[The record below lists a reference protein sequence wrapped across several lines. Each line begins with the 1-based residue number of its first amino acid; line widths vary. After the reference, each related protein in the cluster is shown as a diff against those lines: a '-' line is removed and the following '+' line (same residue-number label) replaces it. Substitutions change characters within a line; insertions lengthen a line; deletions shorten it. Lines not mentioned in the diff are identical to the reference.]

1 MTANITLGAWL
12 KERRRQL
19 DLTQTELAEQA
30 SCSVDT
36 VRKIEQGVRRPSKQL
51 AALLAEALNIP
62 QDQQQTFITLVRAEL
77 GTAKQKAAFDVLIS
91 LQGSRPHTLSPSLQ
105 CSQIKHNL
113 PAQATAFIGRERE
126 IRKITGYL
134 NDPTKRLITIL
145 GPGGMG
151 KTRLALAV
159 GEWVVNNS
167 NGTQHRPTDG
177 VFFVPL
183 ASVDASANI
192 VQTIATAMTLS
203 LDNGSD
209 RHQQLISYL
218 ERKHL
223 LLLMDNCEHL
233 LDGIELFVEIIQAA
247 PNVQIVAT
255 SRERLLLQGEQLFSL
270 SGLDVLSDE
279 LLNGDWDAE
288 ANTAVHL
295 FQQAVQRIQPNFLID
310 KDTLPFVIQIC
321 QLVEGMPLGI
331 ELAASWLDVMPVS
344 KIVAEIQHSLDF
356 LESDTRNI
364 AERHRSMRAVFAGS
378 WQQMNTVEQEIFTKL
393 AVFRGGFT
401 RNAAR
406 TVANATKRQLRHLQF
421 KSLLQF
427 DLQKD
432 RFHIHELLRQ
442 FGVEKLAADKE
453 KETAVCSEHAA
464 YYCIFLHERESAMKG
479 AGFIRAHQ
487 DISTDI
493 DNVRRAWDWTVAQED
508 FAQLQQAAESLAWFY
523 HWPSRYEEG
532 LVTFTLASDK
542 MEAVLPDSI
551 GSVGHKQRIWVKLLS
566 WQAGFSFAMGHRKK
580 ALLLCQK
587 AMDILTELEQTD
599 LDIRSEKAQVL
610 YVLAEGHL
618 FIDLDTVDHFGE
630 RSLALY
636 REIDD
641 QWGIALSLVNLGRK
655 VQHNANDNLQAESY
669 FREAWQ
675 FIEILGHPW
684 EKVWGLINWGL
695 ILASLG
701 RFKEGTSRLRQAQA
715 LSQETRFNLGH
726 FSSSLSLA
734 DITLDRGHFKQ
745 GQMLLDKAIMLHD
758 EFEEIAPWYESHI
771 DAKQAIAFTHLGKY
785 EQAGAK
791 AMRSVNSFGKLH
803 IRGNRAMSNAL
814 LASIKLVQGK
824 YEEAQTL
831 LDQTVQECRESNVT
845 PPIFLAKL
853 LQAYSLLKQNKATA
867 STQLLVDALEF
878 ALPRENYIYVLMAI
892 PAAAFAN
899 AINGNIEKA
908 ITLYSLAQSH
918 DYVGNSRWFADLFGQ
933 PIAKSAATLPEDQ
946 VKKAEENGRSL
957 DLWQTAES
965 LLHELRKN
973 REGRNDW
980 GR

>member
-1 MTANITLGAWL
+1 MTANITFGAWL

-19 DLTQTELAEQA
+19 DLTQNELAEQA
-30 SCSVDT
+30 SCSVDA

-51 AALLAEALNIP
+51 AELIAETLNIP
-62 QDQQQTFITLVRAEL
+62 QDQQQAFIALARTEPY
-77 GTAKQKAAFDVLIS
+77 TAKQETAFDTFNR
-91 LQGSRPHTLSPSLQ
+91 LQGGHPLTPSPISQ
-105 CSQIKHNL
+105 PNQIKHNL
-113 PAQATAFIGRERE
+113 PSQATPFIGRERE
-126 IRKITGYL
+126 IGEIAGYL

-159 GEWVVNNS
+159 GEWAINNL
-167 NGTQHRPTDG
+167 NVRHHNPTDG

-183 ASVDASANI
+183 AAVDESANI

-203 LDNGSD
+203 LDSGSD
-209 RHQQLISYL
+209 RRQQLIRHL
-218 ERKHL
+218 KRKHL

-233 LDGIELFVEIIQAA
+233 LDGIDLFAEIIQLA

-270 SGLDVLSDE
+270 SGLDVPFEIVENGE
-279 LLNGDWDAE
+279 LDVGSY
-288 ANTAVHL
+288 TAVQL
-295 FQQAVQRIQPNFLID
+295 FQQAAQRVQPNFLLD
-310 KDTLPFVIQIC
+310 KYTLPSVVQIC

-331 ELAASWLDVMPVS
+331 ELAAGWLDVMQ
-344 KIVAEIQHSLDF
+344 VAEIMAEIRHSLDF
-356 LESDTRNI
+356 LASDTRNLP
-364 AERHRSMRAVFAGS
+364 ERHRSIRAVFTGS
-378 WQQMNTVEQEIFTKL
+378 WQQTNEAEQEIFTKL
-393 AVFRGGFT
+393 SVFRGGFT
-401 RNAAR
+401 RDAAKE
-406 TVANATKRQLRHLQF
+406 VAGATIRQLRRLQF

-427 DLQKD
+427 DPEKE
-432 RFHIHELLRQ
+432 RFQIHELLRQ
-442 FGVEKLAADKE
+442 FGMEKLAENKE
-453 KETAVCSEHAA
+453 AETAVRSEHAV
-464 YYCIFLHERESAMKG
+464 YYCTFLHERESAMKG

-566 WQAGFSFAMGHRKK
+566 WQAGFSFAIGHRKK

-599 LDIRSEKAQVL
+599 LDTRSEKAQVL

-669 FREAWQ
+669 FREAWH

-824 YEEAQTL
+824 HEEAQTL
-831 LDQTVQECRESNVT
+831 LDQVVQECRESNVA
-845 PPIFLAKL
+845 PPIFFAKL

-918 DYVGNSRWFADLFGQ
+918 DYVGNSCWFADLFGK
-933 PIAKSAATLPEDQ
+933 PIAKLAATLPDEQ
-946 VKKAEENGRSL
+946 VEKVEENGRLL

-965 LLHELRKN
+965 LLHELRAN
-973 REGRNDW
+973 REAEHR
-980 GR
+980 